1 MGGVGVSR
9 ARRVR
14 CGAVLLPSLVCC
26 RFRLP
31 PSSVAGPSRR
41 VCAVALSPSI
51 LFPHV
56 LYGRRP
62 CLLVSSGFV
71 RTPAAAGKQP
81 LPPRVSAVPVVV
93 TAARH
98 PCKCCGAHLYVVSFL
113 PFARLREIRRCPP
126 PPRLPPLHLSVV
138 VLRRLRALPF
148 PSLYVTCVY
157 FSTAV
162 KR

>member
-1 MGGVGVSR
+1 MGGVRVSR

-14 CGAVLLPSLVCC
+14 CGAVLLPSRLLPFSSAAFVC
-26 RFRLP
+26 
-31 PSSVAGPSRR
+31 RR
-41 VCAVALSPSI
+41 S
-51 LFPHV
+51 
-56 LYGRRP
+56 
-62 CLLVSSGFV
+62 
-71 RTPAAAGKQP
+71 
-81 LPPRVSAVPVVV
+81 LPPRVRGRALTFHTFSSCSVRPPSLPTGVVRLCSHACRRRQ
-93 TAARH
+93 TAASAARVRR
-98 PCKCCGAHLYVVSFL
+98 PGGRNRSPSPLQVLAAPICMSSLFL